1 MSILSATASFVITE
15 STTVPADYRWDDG
28 IPMTTIAKYDLITN
42 DPSLVLTSTNSSGV
56 VYAGRSP
63 FANITLSSS
72 YTPHPSAVAVK
83 RVYDFGDY
91 YNSESNIVT
100 TTCFEN
106 EQVCHVYIMP
116 GTYTIKMTVTEYRL
130 KSTLL
135 TPTQTFEQ
143 QPVTNTKPDIFW
155 QWRNF
160 LCNGHQNPLNKL
172 LKWNSGECQTV
183 TWREA
188 IPCLPQPICTWNSTC
203 ETPETECSNPGPQK
217 PNIDWTNINCNDE
230 KQTWER
236 QTCTECVYP
245 APEFDVA
252 TTTYIKEDIVTI
264 TELPPVAFIENYSAN
279 TNIFPYTTTFS
290 ARNIQSGSFPIER
303 IDWDFGDGSPIQ
315 TIRRNTRDMPLNVAY
330 NETYSPDYKDPRNYD
345 ITHTYQTAIGSDAKT
360 FYPSLT
366 CYTSST
372 AQTDCVKT
380 LVGPIFNFSNN
391 FENDPDL
398 LNQIPPVN
406 VNLLQNELNDYG
418 RLLMAEIDNTL
429 VVWRYD
435 K

>member
-1 MSILSATASFVITE
+1 
-15 STTVPADYRWDDG
+15 
-28 IPMTTIAKYDLITN
+28 
-42 DPSLVLTSTNSSGV
+42 
-56 VYAGRSP
+56 
-63 FANITLSSS
+63 
-72 YTPHPSAVAVK
+72 
-83 RVYDFGDY
+83 
-91 YNSESNIVT
+91 
-100 TTCFEN
+100 
-106 EQVCHVYIMP
+106 MP